1 MRAEVRAVRNHFRG
15 ARMILFNY
23 YYYLLIGGSHPVYSL
38 YGWLQS
44 SLLLLMKDLAAVEE
58 AVGLGAKIY
67 EGEISF

>member
-1 MRAEVRAVRNHFRG
+1 
-15 ARMILFNY
+15 MILFNY

-58 AVGLGAKIY
+58 TVGLGVKERSSSDSMQSLIP
-67 EGEISF
+67 